1 MQIDLASI
9 PVNPGIYLFKNE
21 QGIILYVGK
30 AKHLRKRVTSYFRGH
45 SRHSPKT
52 QAMLSHAFSLDTLS
66 TNTEKEALLLEAS
79 LIKKHRP
86 RYNIVLKDDKQYLL
100 FYIDKSHP
108 YPRLSIVRP
117 RLDDEK
123 GMKDVN
129 WGYAESEVLSE
140 KKLDEDA
147 KQDAKRGSKKDS
159 AKKQKGTFYGPF
171 TSALAARETW
181 RTIHRMF
188 PLRRCTNRGFKNR
201 VRPCL
206 YYHLGQC
213 LGPCCLPVSQADYAA
228 ILQNVEMFL
237 NGRSSELIEK
247 LEQQMLAASD
257 NLNFEQAAKIRDQ
270 INAVKQTLE
279 KQSAVMPGT
288 GNLDAV
294 GLAEIQVK
302 AKSTPVASRSGGLAS
317 TLIHAPSAPL
327 AMSGDV
333 HTVMSPATPPPAP
346 VYAEQANP
354 LELAS
359 PDTTSGITSGITT
372 AAETT
377 ELEGQISGL
386 GLGILFVRQGRV
398 LGGKTFFWPGLTLAE
413 GQEVITSFLL
423 QFYETATLIPNRIL
437 LPWALTS
444 NLDEASR
451 QEEASALTPVL
462 GPVPS
467 PVLGPIAAPIAAPVQ
482 ASVLAPIAAPVQAS
496 ALGPDPAFDPAE
508 DLSSESVEAEIDP
521 LLLQEILSD
530 RRGSPVFISSP
541 RSSVEKRL
549 VSMASTNAKEAVSN
563 AKPLDLGEI
572 LAQRLGL
579 PAPARRIEVV
589 DVSHTSGQET
599 RVGLVVFENGVAL
612 RDQFR
617 AYIVKDENVAPGD
630 DYGALAHWAERR
642 IKSGPP
648 WPDLLLVD
656 GGRGQLAIVARALNE
671 AGVSV
676 CFPLASIAKA
686 RTEDGRTDRRAGN
699 IADRI
704 FLPGRT
710 NALNL
715 KPGSPELLFL
725 QMMRDAAHDQAI
737 GRHRKARNKAAL
749 AGELVRLSGVGPKT
763 AKLLWDNFDSLAAMA
778 AASEEKLA
786 SLPGIGKAKAKFLR
800 QELKKFG

>member
-1 MQIDLASI
+1 MSACVYLVYHYNNQMQINLASI
-9 PVNPGIYLFKNE
+9 PVTPGVYLFKDE

-30 AKHLRKRVTSYFRGH
+30 AKHLRKRVSSYFRGH

-100 FYIDKSHP
+100 FYIDKTHP
-108 YPRLSIVRP
+108 YPKLSIVRP
-117 RLDDEK
+117 RLSDEK

-129 WGYAESEVLSE
+129 WGYAEPEMPTGKNLDQDN
-140 KKLDEDA
+140 KKE
-147 KQDAKRGSKKDS
+147 S
-159 AKKQKGTFYGPF
+159 AKKRKGTFYGPF

-188 PLRRCTNRGFKNR
+188 SLRRCTNRGFKNR

-213 LGPCCLPVSQADYAA
+213 LGPCCLPVAQADYAA

-237 NGRSSELIEK
+237 NGRSSELMEK
-247 LEQQMLAASD
+247 LQQQMLNASD
-257 NLNFEQAAKIRDQ
+257 ELNFERAAKIRDQ

-294 GLAEIQVK
+294 GLAEIQLSGK
-302 AKSTPVASRSGGLAS
+302 AKLQSFVSEFSEQPDVQADVQPDVQPDEQQDVQADSPPTPAGV
-317 TLIHAPSAPL
+317 ISA
-327 AMSGDV
+327 GQ
-333 HTVMSPATPPPAP
+333 
-346 VYAEQANP
+346 AEQLGEQPAEQLP
-354 LELAS
+354 EQMLEQLA
-359 PDTTSGITSGITT
+359 
-372 AAETT
+372 
-377 ELEGQISGL
+377 GQHENQVNGQVNGL

-423 QFYETATLIPNRIL
+423 QFYESATLIPNRIL
-437 LPWALTS
+437 LPWALTP
-444 NLDEASR
+444 NLDELQPEMASLE
-451 QEEASALTPVL
+451 QEESI
-462 GPVPS
+462 S
-467 PVLGPIAAPIAAPVQ
+467 Q
-482 ASVLAPIAAPVQAS
+482 N
-496 ALGPDPAFDPAE
+496 PDTE
-508 DLSSESVEAEIDP
+508 TNP

-530 RRGSPVFISSP
+530 RRGSPVFISTP

-549 VSMASTNAKEAVSN
+549 VSMASTNAKEAVSK
-563 AKPLDLGEI
+563 AKSLDMGEI
-572 LAQRLGL
+572 LAERLGL

-599 RVGLVVFENGVAL
+599 RVGLVVFENGLAL
-612 RDQFR
+612 REQFR
-617 AYIVKDENVAPGD
+617 AYIVKDESIAPGD

-656 GGRGQLAIVARALNE
+656 GGRGQLATVARALND
-671 AGVSV
+671 AGASA

-686 RTEDGRTDRRAGN
+686 RTDDGRTDRRAGN
-699 IADRI
+699 LADRI
-704 FLPGRT
+704 FLPGRS
-710 NALNL
+710 NPLNL

-749 AGELVRLSGVGPKT
+749 AGELVRLAGVGPKT
-763 AKLLWDNFDSLAAMA
+763 AKLLWDNFDSLPAMA
-778 AASEEKLA
+778 AASQEELA
-786 SLPGIGKAKAKFLR
+786 ALPGIGKAKAKSLYE
-800 QELKKFG
+800 ELKKFG